1 MLGLMY
7 PVIPLTWQFG
17 NDKKGIAKLC
27 RLMKKVKPALITF
40 EATGGYEMPLYIALC
55 EAELPAAPANP
66 RQARDFAKATGKMA
80 KTDVLDARI
89 IARFAS
95 VMLPE
100 PRPIPDSQ
108 KIKEI
113 IARRTQLVQMIVAE
127 KNRLHVARE
136 DIKKRTNAHIKW
148 LEEELDDTDK
158 ELAQN
163 ISDNPEWQKKRDL
176 LQSTPGVGSAFA
188 ITLLA
193 DLPELG
199 DLNRREIGALVGVAP
214 LNRDSGTWRGKRV
227 VWGGRATCRAA
238 LYMAALAATKHNP
251 VIKQFYERL
260 LERGKVKKVALGSSQ
275 RFQLF
280 Q

>member
-1 MLGLMY
+1 
-7 PVIPLTWQFG
+7 
-17 NDKKGIAKLC
+17 
-27 RLMKKVKPALITF
+27 
-40 EATGGYEMPLYIALC
+40 
-55 EAELPAAPANP
+55 
-66 RQARDFAKATGKMA
+66 MA

-113 IARRTQLVQMIVAE
+113 IARRAQLVQMIVAE
-127 KNRLHVARE
+127 KNRLHAARE
-136 DIKKRTNAHIKW
+136 DIKKRINAHIKW
-148 LEEELDDTDK
+148 LEEEMDDTDK

-176 LQSTPGVGSAFA
+176 LQSTPGVGPVLAT
-188 ITLLA
+188 TLLA
-193 DLPELG
+193 GLPELG
-199 DLNRREIGALVGVAP
+199 ELNRREIGALIGVAP
-214 LNRDSGTWRGKRV
+214 LNRDSGTWRGKRA

-260 LERGKVKKVALGSSQ
+260 LERGKAKKVALVACMRKLLTILNSMVKYNTKWQ
-275 RFQLF
+275 YAPVEVTA
-280 Q
+280 